1 MGEEPPES
9 LFMKE
14 LRRRGMTPT
23 SLLEEKERIEYGAN
37 DEMGK
42 EDRGFSTRNAV
53 STEIEKSLANQRERS
68 MQLNSEGLEGLIPR
82 ARLLLTIGGT
92 FFLGFWPL
100 ILITVALFSA
110 LYLYFG
116 STFIHDGSSSPISP
130 PQYIDPYELLEDERI
145 SQIAPRVSKTKNG
158 SSIDICFLITLLDN
172 GSCEANNWPHKWTNH
187 GNHPFIILTLG
198 RLGTDFFII
207 LLKGSE
213 ILTGFRELSFLH
225 TLTHIPVHKGTLG
238 IHQVKLVVNSGEHLS
253 NAGRVGDHA
262 HSPLN
267 LGEVTSWD
275 NSGWLV
281 VDTALESGRAPV
293 YKLNGALGLDGGNSS
308 IHILGHNITTVHEAA
323 SHVFAV
329 ARVTLGHHRR
339 GLKCTVGDFSH

>member
-1 MGEEPPES
+1 MHFIFHFPRSQVINMISYLDQIRNRQAPFLDCHSSHIAVKSGQPLTKIDEQSSKELEKKPKFLKNVAAASEECLSSTGKKARLPWCEEPPES

-145 SQIAPRVSKTKNG
+145 SQIAPRVN
-158 SSIDICFLITLLDN
+158 
-172 GSCEANNWPHKWTNH
+172 
-187 GNHPFIILTLG
+187 
-198 RLGTDFFII
+198 
-207 LLKGSE
+207 
-213 ILTGFRELSFLH
+213 
-225 TLTHIPVHKGTLG
+225 
-238 IHQVKLVVNSGEHLS
+238 
-253 NAGRVGDHA
+253 
-262 HSPLN
+262 
-267 LGEVTSWD
+267 
-275 NSGWLV
+275 
-281 VDTALESGRAPV
+281 
-293 YKLNGALGLDGGNSS
+293 
-308 IHILGHNITTVHEAA
+308 
-323 SHVFAV
+323 
-329 ARVTLGHHRR
+329 
-339 GLKCTVGDFSH
+339 